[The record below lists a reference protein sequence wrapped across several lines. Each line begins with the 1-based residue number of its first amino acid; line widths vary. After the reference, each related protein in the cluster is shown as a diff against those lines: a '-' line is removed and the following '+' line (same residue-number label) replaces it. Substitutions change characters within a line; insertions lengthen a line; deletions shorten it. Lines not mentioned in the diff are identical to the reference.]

1 MKVIEHS
8 VAQLLVLAEVASA
21 EVDRPNIA
29 QVRWMPHYVAA
40 TNGHRLVLAML
51 PHDKDR
57 NVGVS
62 ADALRRWLTGQ
73 RASDTFQL
81 ALEQTQPG
89 RGERVYQRMVLQP
102 AIAGRTDEKLLLPV
116 STWDFPPVEGVFP
129 AGTFVNGRPVMPVP
143 ERRVIGPHAISP
155 RYLEGLG
162 KIASAFHFDQTGI
175 ELLGAPSA
183 LDPILYGAHQHALH
197 DGDGAEEAVYYLV
210 MPMRPPW
217 AETRGASRAVQK

>member
-8 VAQLLVLAEVASA
+8 VAQLRALAEVASA

-29 QVRWMPHYVAA
+29 QVRWSPHYVAA

-51 PHDKDR
+51 PHDKERD
-57 NVGVS
+57 VGV
-62 ADALRRWLTGQ
+62 DAGVLRRWLAGH
-73 RASDTFQL
+73 RASDTFQISL
-81 ALEQTQPG
+81 SQAPPG
-89 RGERVYQRMVLQP
+89 RGDSRRLMFQP
-102 AIAGRTDEKLLLPV
+102 ETPGRTDERLTVPV
-116 STWDFPPVEGVFP
+116 SSWDFPAIEGVFP

-143 ERRVIGPHAISP
+143 ERRVIGPHAIAP

-162 KIASAFHFDQTGI
+162 KIASAFYFEQTGL

-197 DGDGAEEAVYYLV
+197 DGDGAIEAVYYLV

-217 AETRGASRAVQK
+217 AESRGASRAVTS